1 MTDDDVDVD
10 DACEPDEVCTS
21 NSTDASLGVT
31 HIEPVTNN
39 VGCTISDDF
48 VVPPPA
54 LRRSTGHP
62 ESVPGAFSI
71 VPGGQSNM
79 LTRGHR
85 SQPTGEVSSV
95 AEGNSVSLAQAE
107 MVVRATLVSENPDP
121 EQGATASTAS
131 TTEKTPSSRN
141 DLTSLL
147 TNGKFQ
153 CFVIFILCILA
164 GMAVAVVVTMNRGKA
179 VSAKANIEFLTPQ
192 PAPISGPNSLH
203 LQAPSNI
210 AYASPSSPSQ
220 PTAFAQAPAAP
231 LCR

>member
-1 MTDDDVDVD
+1 MIPASSTKEKNQKGSAYEDDQEAVDPAIEDDHAVPCSTPENDENEGAKKGETVVVAAVTDDDVDVD

-79 LTRGHR
+79 LTRGLR
-85 SQPTGEVSSV
+85 S
-95 AEGNSVSLAQAE
+95 
-107 MVVRATLVSENPDP
+107 
-121 EQGATASTAS
+121 
-131 TTEKTPSSRN
+131 
-141 DLTSLL
+141 
-147 TNGKFQ
+147 
-153 CFVIFILCILA
+153 
-164 GMAVAVVVTMNRGKA
+164 
-179 VSAKANIEFLTPQ
+179 
-192 PAPISGPNSLH
+192 
-203 LQAPSNI
+203 
-210 AYASPSSPSQ
+210 
-220 PTAFAQAPAAP
+220 
-231 LCR
+231 